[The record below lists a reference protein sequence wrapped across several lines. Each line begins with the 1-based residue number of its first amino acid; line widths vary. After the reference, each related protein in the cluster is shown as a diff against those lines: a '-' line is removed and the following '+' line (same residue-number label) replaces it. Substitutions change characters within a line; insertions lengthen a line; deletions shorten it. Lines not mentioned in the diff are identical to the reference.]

1 MRILLFTGK
10 GGVGKSTLAA
20 ATACRSAA
28 AGHRTLVLSTDAAHS
43 LADALD
49 VPATGEPTEAAP
61 NLWVQHVDAQ
71 ERFERSW
78 RDIQGY
84 LLSVLDVAGV
94 DPVAAEE
101 LTVIP
106 GAEEVLALLEVR
118 AQARTGEWDVLVVD
132 CAPTA
137 ETLRLLALPEAL
149 GWYMTRVL
157 PVERRVVKALKPVL
171 TRAAGVPMPSDSVFD
186 AVERLHAELDD
197 VRALL
202 TGPEASVRLVL
213 TPEAVVL
220 AEARRAYTFLTLFG
234 YTVDAAVV
242 NRVFPAGGADAWR
255 TSWVEAQERVLADAA
270 DSFAGLDLRTSVYRD
285 VEPVGH
291 DQLLDLAAAVYGGDD
306 PLSTSVRRPPLD
318 VRQEAGGR
326 VLALPLPLAN
336 RDDVRLARKGDELVV
351 SVASYRRLLTLPS
364 GLARLRVAGAR
375 VRDGELQVRFVDEE
389 TT

>member
-1 MRILLFTGK
+1 M
-10 GGVGKSTLAA
+10 
-20 ATACRSAA
+20 
-28 AGHRTLVLSTDAAHS
+28 
-43 LADALD
+43 
-49 VPATGEPTEAAP
+49 
-61 NLWVQHVDAQ
+61 
-71 ERFERSW
+71 
-78 RDIQGY
+78 
-84 LLSVLDVAGV
+84 
-94 DPVAAEE
+94 
-101 LTVIP
+101 
-106 GAEEVLALLEVR
+106 
-118 AQARTGEWDVLVVD
+118 
-132 CAPTA
+132 
-137 ETLRLLALPEAL
+137 
-149 GWYMTRVL
+149 
-157 PVERRVVKALKPVL
+157 
-171 TRAAGVPMPSDSVFD
+171 
-186 AVERLHAELDD
+186 
-197 VRALL
+197 
-202 TGPEASVRLVL
+202 
-213 TPEAVVL
+213 L

-270 DSFAGLDLRTSVYRD
+270 DSFAGLDLRTSVYR
-285 VEPVGH
+285 VGEPVGH

-326 VLALPLPLAN
+326 VLALPLPLAS